1 MEIIIFDGDFENY
14 FFDCVIVD
22 KLICFMD
29 IVNND
34 LFFVD
39 FNGFFAVF

>member
-14 FFDCVIVD
+14 FFDRVIVD
-22 KLICFMD
+22 KSIRFMD

-39 FNGFFAVF
+39 FNGFFVVF